1 LKIRALALALALATG
16 LDSRF
21 KDVDALMRLFVDG
34 VWVRMIAC

>member
-1 LKIRALALALALATG
+1 LKIRALALALATG